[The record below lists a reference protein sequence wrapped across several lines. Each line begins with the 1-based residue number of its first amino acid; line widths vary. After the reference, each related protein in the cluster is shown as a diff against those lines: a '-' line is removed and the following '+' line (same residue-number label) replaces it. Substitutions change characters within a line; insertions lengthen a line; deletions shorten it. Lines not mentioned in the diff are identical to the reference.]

1 MLQVAS
7 TVVSKDGLKNQK
19 LYIKEEKIFTAYLLQ
34 KKEKRN
40 RGTGKK
46 KRREKH
52 QSQRVHKA
60 FFPPSPSVTALALT
74 FGAGISDGPL
84 PSAWPLLR

>member
-1 MLQVAS
+1 MGKKRK
-7 TVVSKDGLKNQK
+7 KDN
-19 LYIKEEKIFTAYLLQ
+19 IKEEEIFTAYLI
-34 KKEKRN
+34 KKKKRGREN
-40 RGTGKK
+40 K

-52 QSQRVHKA
+52 QSQRVRKA

-84 PSAWPLLR
+84 ISAWPLLR